1 MNSSLPF
8 DDFYRLHN
16 EKHISSSL
24 LTFFNTDVLPR
35 LKKIES
41 VLEIGCGNY
50 SLFEECKLL
59 AKITAIDFS
68 PVAIDQAPKSN
79 IIYQMRSITEENFFS
94 EGEFDL
100 IFDSHCMNCLVQHWD
115 RERAFNNIFKTLKN
129 DGIFAGEFMVQPI
142 SGQVEIPLKMIK
154 TAREL
159 EEEILSHKFKIIYF
173 MISKDSSFVD
183 EANGEKIFC
192 DVLRVIA
199 TKES

>member
-8 DDFYRLHN
+8 DRFYREHS
-16 EKHISSSL
+16 EKQFSSSL
-24 LTFFNTDVLPR
+24 KQFFQSVVLQR
-35 LKKIES
+35 LPDPQN
-41 VLEIGCGNY
+41 VLELGCGNY
-50 SLFEECKLL
+50 SLFEECKLN

-79 IIYQMRSITEENFFS
+79 IIYQMRSITDEIFFS

-100 IFDSHCMNCLVQHWD
+100 IFDSHCMNCLVEHWD

-142 SGQVEIPLKMIK
+142 NGKVEVPLKMIK

-192 DVLRVIA
+192 DVLRVMA
-199 TKES
+199 KKES